1 MAKACIQMLEDKEE
15 TQPQQGRGQRSG
27 DETRWHRAMRL
38 RREESAK
45 ALDPV
50 VQRVKKSEPRKG
62 QWFAA

>member
-1 MAKACIQMLEDKEE
+1 MLEDEE
-15 TQPQQGRGQRSG
+15 KLATTGRGQRSG
-27 DETRWHRAMRL
+27 DETRWRRAMRL